1 VTAVGQTSS
10 ITMDG
15 NYSNDP
21 VFVED
26 KPGPEGQIPPLRRYK
41 WIGPGYFATMGNPV
55 VAGRD
60 FTAQDLQNRTPVVIV
75 NAALAREVWGS
86 PASALGKRIRNS
98 PKNQWREIVG
108 VVGDEHDDGVA
119 RPVTTIAYWPAVM
132 DDYWDQPLY
141 VQRYLSYAIRSP
153 RVRTGDFLR
162 EVQQAVWAVNPN
174 LALARVTTL
183 QALYDDSMAETQFA
197 LVILGIAAG
206 VTLLIGLVGLY
217 GVVAYTV
224 AQRRREVGIRIA
236 LGAGVDTVQRMFVR
250 HGLRLVA
257 VGLVAGTAI
266 AAGVTRAMAAL
277 LFGVSPVD
285 PVTYAAVA
293 LVLGSVA
300 LVAAWLPARQAARV
314 DPAIALRAE

>member
-1 VTAVGQTSS
+1 
-10 ITMDG
+10 
-15 NYSNDP
+15 
-21 VFVED
+21 
-26 KPGPEGQIPPLRRYK
+26 
-41 WIGPGYFATMGNPV
+41 
-55 VAGRD
+55 
-60 FTAQDLQNRTPVVIV
+60 
-75 NAALAREVWGS
+75 VWGS

-266 AAGVTRAMAAL
+266 AAGVTRVMAAL